1 VGPDRRKIK
10 LIGDF
15 CRLFP
20 MCPDALR
27 SMTDIDVWSHGV
39 AVGESGPVEIISP
52 ELVLVDPE
60 LRRRARLLLRDPG
73 TPMRGGRGERVV
85 PDLENAAPA
94 KSALSAGVGTRAPES
109 AELAAGADTGRRP
122 RVLGRRLLTA
132 ALYVAVPAI
141 AVSAVTYL
149 GDLAA
154 ANSAPVSR
162 TPEPAMTKDAPKTRS
177 DRRALVRP
185 AAGASVNESR
195 PSAQGKTG
203 RESRSPLAAGKF
215 VFVWMPVDGAT
226 GYRFAFF
233 RAGVRI
239 LDRVTEVPRV
249 EVSASWRVR
258 SKLYRIEPGTYR
270 WTVRAITRSGTG
282 AATGAPVV
290 DSLWVLS
297 PGR

>member
-1 VGPDRRKIK
+1 
-10 LIGDF
+10 
-15 CRLFP
+15 

-60 LRRRARLLLRDPG
+60 LRRRARLLLPDPG
-73 TPMRGGRGERVV
+73 TTAMRGGRGERVA
-85 PDLENAAPA
+85 PGPENAAPA
-94 KSALSAGVGTRAPES
+94 KSVLSAGVGPRAPES
-109 AELAAGADTGRRP
+109 AELAEGADAGHRP
-122 RVLGRRLLTA
+122 RVSGRRLLTA

-154 ANSAPVSR
+154 ANSASVSR
-162 TPEPAMTKDAPKTRS
+162 TPEPAVTKDAPKTRS
-177 DRRALVRP
+177 DRRAPVRP
-185 AAGASVNESR
+185 VAGASVNESR
-195 PSAQGKTG
+195 PSAQGMTG

-249 EVSASWRVR
+249 EVSATWRFR
-258 SKLYRIEPGTYR
+258 SKLYRMKPGTYR